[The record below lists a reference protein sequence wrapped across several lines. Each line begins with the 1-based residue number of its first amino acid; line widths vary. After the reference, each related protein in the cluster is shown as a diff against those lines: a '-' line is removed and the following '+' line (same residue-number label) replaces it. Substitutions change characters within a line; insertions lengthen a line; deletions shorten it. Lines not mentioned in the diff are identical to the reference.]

1 MTNKYQI
8 NIDNRYSIDKNG
20 NVVFDENGELN
31 IFICWDRENYLVW
44 LQFEHDGKM
53 ARTGVNKV
61 VPDFSRPLETLIQ
74 NFVAFFAQ
82 SAMACANEQEEFSK
96 RVNTNAFIGLSGEVA
111 SWVIRPIICDLMD
124 RILKKYSY

>member
-20 NVVFDENGELN
+20 NVVFDENGEMN

-53 ARTGVNKV
+53 ARTWEEKV
-61 VPDFSRPLETLIQ
+61 FPEFQYNLEVLIH
-74 NFVAFFAQ
+74 NFVDGFQRAVI
-82 SAMACANEQEEFSK
+82 SCASNFEDFDKHATGRSLVKRSEE
-96 RVNTNAFIGLSGEVA
+96 IA

-124 RILKKYSY
+124 KILKKYSF